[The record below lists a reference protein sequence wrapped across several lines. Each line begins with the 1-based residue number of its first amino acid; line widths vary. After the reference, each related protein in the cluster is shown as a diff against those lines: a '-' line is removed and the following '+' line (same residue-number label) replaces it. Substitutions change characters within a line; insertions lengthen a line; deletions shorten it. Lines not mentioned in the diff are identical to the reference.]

1 MSAKRLRVL
10 PAVPPPF
17 DAEPDAPADA
27 ARDHAAPAHAT
38 PDRSGLRRAVT
49 PPGMDRL
56 SFTFGGIDT
65 PPGID
70 RLSFTSGGIDWLMF
84 TFNEPADEAAFV
96 AAQFRQ
102 VYGLQMAFL
111 VVLLVAGLAMVR
123 SDDEQIPPQ
132 HFFRSML
139 TLRRVMLA

>member
-1 MSAKRLRVL
+1 
-10 PAVPPPF
+10 
-17 DAEPDAPADA
+17 
-27 ARDHAAPAHAT
+27 
-38 PDRSGLRRAVT
+38 
-49 PPGMDRL
+49 MDRL